1 MSSTT
6 NPATGRAFRHGLVI
20 GKFYPPHAG
29 HDHLIRAALR
39 QCGRVTVVAC
49 ASAGESI
56 PLDLRVEWLRAA
68 HPSARIAG
76 AIDDHPIDYGD
87 PAVWEL
93 HCAVFRHA
101 LDGEAVDAVFSSEA
115 YGSELARRFGATAVS
130 VDPDRGAVP
139 VSGTAVRAD
148 PVTHWHHL
156 GPGPRSW
163 LVRRIVVVG
172 AESTGTTTLSRD
184 LAVHYRARGG
194 VWAGTRWVPE
204 YGRALTLR
212 NLAEL
217 QAADPRKTIYDIA
230 WTAGHF
236 AECAREQDA
245 GEEAAAR
252 SGSPIL
258 ICDTDSLAT
267 AIWEERYLGSVSPPV
282 AAAAAARRPALYLLT
297 GHEGVPFEDDGIRDG
312 EHLRPWMTGR
322 FRAELAA
329 RPVPHLELSGGRAE
343 RLARA
348 VEACDAVLA
357 AGWRLAD
364 PLRPRD
370 PESLRG
376 R

>member
-1 MSSTT
+1 MRS
-6 NPATGRAFRHGLVI
+6 ARGVFGHGLVI

-29 HDHLIRAALR
+29 HHHLIRAALDR
-39 QCGRVTVVAC
+39 CERVTVVAC

-56 PLDLRVEWLRAA
+56 PLELRVEWLREA

-76 AIDDHPIDYGD
+76 AADDHPIDYAD
-87 PAVWEL
+87 AAVWDL
-93 HCAVFRHA
+93 HCAVFREA
-101 LDGEAVDAVFSSEA
+101 LDGESVDAVFSSEA
-115 YGSELARRFGATAVS
+115 YGGELARRFGATAVS

-148 PVTHWHHL
+148 PVAHWHHL

-163 LVRRIVVVG
+163 LARRIVVVG

-184 LAVHYRARGG
+184 LAEHYRARGG
-194 VWAGTRWVPE
+194 VWADTGWVPE
-204 YGRALTLR
+204 YGRELTLR

-217 QAADPRKTIYDIA
+217 QAADPRTTIHDIA

-236 AECAREQDA
+236 AECAREQDTA
-245 GEEAAAR
+245 EEAAAR

-258 ICDTDSLAT
+258 ICDTDSFAT

-282 AAAAAARRPALYLLT
+282 AAASAARRPALYLLT
-297 GHEGVPFEDDGIRDG
+297 DHAGVPFEDDGIRDG

-329 RPVPHLELSGGRAE
+329 RPVPYLGLSGGRAE
-343 RLARA
+343 RLTGA
-348 VEACDAVLA
+348 VEACDEVLA

-364 PLRPRD
+364 PLRPRA
-370 PESLRG
+370 G
-376 R
+376 